1 MIIHTGSRT
10 DIPAYYSR
18 WFYNRIKEGYVLVRN
33 PYYPEQVIG
42 YQLNPK
48 VVDAICF
55 CTKNPEPMLDRL
67 HEICEFQQIWFVTI
81 TPYGKEV
88 EPYVPDK
95 EKVMNSLKNLSKE
108 IGARR
113 VHWRYD
119 PVFIHEKY
127 TVDFH
132 IQCFEKMAKNL
143 SGYVSSA
150 VISFIDLYQKTKKN
164 FPNVRV
170 VTRKEQETL
179 MEAFAKT
186 GKKYGITIRTCCEN
200 KEFAKYGV
208 DVSGCMTQQVMEKSL
223 GYLLKVPK
231 SKSVRQECNCLLGND
246 IGMYNTCGHGC
257 LYCYANYD
265 RKTVCI
271 NMKQHDPESP
281 LLVGV
286 PKAEEKISWS
296 KQESY
301 CDGQLCFD
309 LF

>member
-1 MIIHTGSRT
+1 
-10 DIPAYYSR
+10 
-18 WFYNRIKEGYVLVRN
+18 
-33 PYYPEQVIG
+33 
-42 YQLNPK
+42 
-48 VVDAICF
+48 
-55 CTKNPEPMLDRL
+55 
-67 HEICEFQQIWFVTI
+67 
-81 TPYGKEV
+81 
-88 EPYVPDK
+88 
-95 EKVMNSLKNLSKE
+95 
-108 IGARR
+108 
-113 VHWRYD
+113 
-119 PVFIHEKY
+119 
-127 TVDFH
+127 
-132 IQCFEKMAKNL
+132 
-143 SGYVSSA
+143 
-150 VISFIDLYQKTKKN
+150 
-164 FPNVRV
+164 
-170 VTRKEQETL
+170 